1 MLLGDRT
8 QICSLQCQIRRSD
21 TNDLQPK
28 VFLQR
33 FSKLHFW
40 DLSDTTEAEKHVPV
54 FIYKTTLTW
63 KWSLINVWSWQKW
76 FWYSCVCLSLWWP
89 VMSFIITGVWDWWD
103 VCSLFFETQGCILK
117 VPLQSKMRSSS
128 CLSFEHRHKPAFTF
142 MCSDFM
148 ITNSW
153 EAGPHPIFSTHKYDV
168 ETNTEN
174 ALFLQL
180 NVLKSVN
187 VLTFWKFNEGKGKV
201 AFWNFNFVFINF
213 MWGDTLCHLSTFFHW
228 INWF

>member
-1 MLLGDRT
+1 MEM
-8 QICSLQCQIRRSD
+8 IS
-21 TNDLQPK
+21 N
-28 VFLQR
+28 QR
-33 FSKLHFW
+33 LE
-40 DLSDTTEAEKHVPV
+40 LAEV
-54 FIYKTTLTW
+54 I
-63 KWSLINVWSWQKW
+63 LILM
-76 FWYSCVCLSLWWP
+76 CLSQP
-89 VMSFIITGVWDWWD
+89 VVTCHELHNHRCVGLVRRR
-103 VCSLFFETQGCILK
+103 SLFFETQGCILK

-201 AFWNFNFVFINF
+201 AFWDFNVVFIYF
-213 MWGDTLCHLSTFFHW
+213 M
-228 INWF
+228 